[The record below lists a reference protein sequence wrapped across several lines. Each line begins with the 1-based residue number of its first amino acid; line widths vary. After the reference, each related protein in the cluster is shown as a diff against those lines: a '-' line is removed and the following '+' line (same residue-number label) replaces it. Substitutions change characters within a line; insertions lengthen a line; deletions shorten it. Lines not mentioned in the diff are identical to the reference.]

1 MYYNWHFNIAYD
13 EFLEITLNA
22 RSGIDIKFFESD
34 YDYHSGIMKGRAE
47 VSYDYIER
55 NSLNII
61 NLYEDIYAYKVLV
74 KWALKDYGK
83 LRYLY
88 ETLTSKS
95 WAHKTGAVFDEAPA
109 EVAKFVVALANDS
122 NWEEFMKDCK
132 PGLVHP
138 TVERYLNELDWYA
151 VV

>member
-1 MYYNWHFNIAYD
+1 MYYNWHFNTGYD

-22 RSGIDIKFFESD
+22 RPGIDIKFFETD
-34 YDYHSGIMKGRAE
+34 YDYHSGLIRGKAS
-47 VSYDYIER
+47 VSYDYIHREL
-55 NSLNII
+55 LNIV
-61 NLYEDIYAYKVLV
+61 NLYEDIYASKVLV

-95 WAHKTGAVFDEAPA
+95 WEHKTGAKFDETP
-109 EVAKFVVALANDS
+109 EDVAKFVVALANDS